1 MPEAP
6 RSPQTDAS
14 PAQVDSFIN
23 RWQAAQAAEKSNGQ
37 LFLVELAALI
47 GATVPDPAVA
57 DTTRDAYVFERPV
70 TFADGARGIA
80 DLYRRAHFVLE
91 TKQGFDGK
99 DQQGSAK
106 RRKRKGHGKRGSSAW
121 ESAMDAARAQVV
133 RYAQNLEASE
143 PVPPLAIVADVGHCL
158 DLYADFGGSGRVY
171 APFPDAARKR
181 IHLPDL
187 RDPHVRNRLR
197 LAFDDPL
204 ALDPT
209 RYQARVTRQLAAR
222 LADLARSLDETA
234 TPATTSNPSS
244 PHSGGGAAPAAE
256 GGRAPDPAEQI
267 AGFLTRCL
275 FCFFAEDAGLLPNR
289 AFSRLLES
297 YHADLAHLPQG
308 LSGFF
313 RAMDEGGYV
322 GEIREQVRRF
332 NGLLFRDRYA
342 PSLSA
347 GQLEALIAAAA
358 MDWQYVEPAIFGT
371 LVERALDPAKR
382 RHLGA
387 HFTPRAYVERVI
399 GPAVIE
405 PLREQWDG
413 VRAAADL
420 AEQAAETADEA
431 GKSQTAAKRR
441 DEARA
446 LLSGFLTRLASVR
459 VLDPA
464 CGSGNFLYVT
474 FAGLKA
480 LEGEVRQAIGRAGG
494 VGTLEL
500 QGAAVTPHQM
510 LGIEKGARAASVAD
524 LVLWIG
530 YLQWHRRTH
539 GDALPLPE
547 PILKGYGQ
555 VEHRDA
561 LLAPDGSVAPW
572 PQADFI
578 VGNPPFIG
586 KGEPMRA
593 SLGQDGLDALARAYP
608 HMPASADFV
617 MYWWDRAARLVR
629 QGHVQ
634 RFGLITTNSIT
645 QTFNRRVTATHLTPD
660 DSNPLSSRGAQRRGD
675 PPLALAY
682 AIADHPW
689 ADDGADVRMAVT
701 VGASSHDFDPEAG
714 VLATVTAEL
723 PSEDGL
729 PGTELDEQTGRI
741 HADLTTGADVTA
753 AEPLMANADL
763 SSFGILLAGRGFVLS
778 PEEAES
784 LREAGEGD
792 VVHPVLNGR
801 DLTRPARDRYVI
813 DFTDLGDAEART
825 RYPAT
830 YEHVVRKVKPER
842 DASRS
847 KSKREK
853 WWLYDRSRPA
863 LRSALEGVS
872 RYMVTPE
879 TTRHRLFQ
887 FMPKSVRVEHGVIA
901 LALDDAYHLG
911 VLSSRVHS
919 AWASAAGGRL
929 GVGNDERYNSS
940 RTLQPFPFPAATPEQ
955 QTAIRTLAGAIDAH
969 RKARQHEHP
978 KLGLTD
984 LYNAVEAIR
993 AGRDL
998 TAKEHKHATSGHAH
1012 TLADLHRRLDTAVL
1026 HAYGWPDLA
1035 PESPAFPQQVL
1046 TRLAALNAQRAHEE
1060 ATGHVRYLRPAFQN
1074 PDAADQS
1081 ALALPTDQPTTATG
1095 PAALRAWPSEQA
1107 AQFVAVRQTVTALGS
1122 ATPTAIA
1129 ARFKGAG
1136 PATITPILNTLT
1148 GLGLLRQ
1155 SADTYA
1161 A

>member
-1 MPEAP
+1 
-6 RSPQTDAS
+6 
-14 PAQVDSFIN
+14 
-23 RWQAAQAAEKSNGQ
+23 
-37 LFLVELAALI
+37 
-47 GATVPDPAVA
+47 
-57 DTTRDAYVFERPV
+57 
-70 TFADGARGIA
+70 
-80 DLYRRAHFVLE
+80 
-91 TKQGFDGK
+91 
-99 DQQGSAK
+99 
-106 RRKRKGHGKRGSSAW
+106 
-121 ESAMDAARAQVV
+121 MDAARAQVV

-222 LADLARSLDETA
+222 LADLARSLDTPQPDAPPLSSRGATRRGDLPTPPTGTTA
-234 TPATTSNPSS
+234 QPSALTPDQ
-244 PHSGGGAAPAAE
+244 
-256 GGRAPDPAEQI
+256 RAEQT

-347 GQLEALIAAAA
+347 DQLEALIAAAA
-358 MDWQYVEPAIFGT
+358 MDWQHVEPAIFGT

-431 GKSQTAAKRR
+431 GKPQTAAKRR

-561 LLAPDGSVAPW
+561 LLATDGSVAPW

-593 SLGQDGLDALARAYP
+593 SLGQAGLDALAAAYP

-645 QTFNRRVTATHLTPD
+645 QTFNRRVTAAHLAPD
-660 DSNPLSSRGAQRRGD
+660 DAATHPSSPQSGGGAQRAEGGEATTQSAL
-675 PPLALAY
+675 PLALAY

-784 LREAGEGD
+784 LREAGEWD

-940 RTLQPFPFPAATPEQ
+940 RTLQPFPFPAATDEQ
-955 QTAIRTLAGAIDAH
+955 QTTIRTLGEAIDAH

-978 KLGLTD
+978 TLGLTD

-1046 TRLAALNAQRAHEE
+1046 GRLVALNAARAEEE
-1060 ATGHVRYLRPAFQN
+1060 ARGHVRYLRPAFQN
-1074 PDAADQS
+1074 PDASDQS
-1081 ALALPTDQPTTATG
+1081 ALALPASQTTTATG

-1122 ATPTAIA
+1122 ATPAAIA

-1136 PATITPILNTLT
+1136 PATVTPILDTLV

-1155 SADTYA
+1155 TADTYA
-1161 A
+1161 S

>member
-1 MPEAP
+1 MDSNVFECKTFGHSLQTVPSGSLPARSMPDAP
-6 RSPQTDAS
+6 TSPQTDAT
-14 PAQVDSFIN
+14 PAQVDSFIA

-70 TFADGARGIA
+70 PFADGARGIA

-121 ESAMDAARAQVV
+121 EAAMDAARAQVV

-181 IHLPDL
+181 IHLADL
-187 RDPHVRNRLR
+187 RDPHVRERLR

-222 LADLARSLDETA
+222 LADLARSLDTPQPDSPPLSSRGATRQPAPPLRGGDLPTPPTGTTA
-234 TPATTSNPSS
+234 QPTALTPDQ
-244 PHSGGGAAPAAE
+244 
-256 GGRAPDPAEQI
+256 RAEQT
-267 AGFLTRCL
+267 AAFLTRCL

-347 GQLEALIAAAA
+347 DQLEALIAAAA
-358 MDWQYVEPAIFGT
+358 MDWQHVEPAIFGT

-420 AEQAAETADEA
+420 AEQAAEAADEA
-431 GKSQTAAKRR
+431 GKPQTAAKRR
-441 DEARA
+441 EEARA

-572 PQADFI
+572 PACDFI
-578 VGNPPFIG
+578 VGNPPFVG

-593 SLGQDGLDALARAYP
+593 SLGQDGLDALAAAYP

-645 QTFNRRVTATHLTPD
+645 QTFNRRVTAAHLDPD
-660 DSNPLSSRGAQRRGD
+660 DAAKNPSSPQSGGGARRAEGGL

-714 VLATVTAEL
+714 VLAVVTAERA
-723 PSEDGL
+723 SEDGL
-729 PGTELDEQTGRI
+729 PAVELDQQTGRI
-741 HADLTTGADVTA
+741 HADLTVGADVTA
-753 AEPLMANADL
+753 AEPLQANADL
-763 SSFGILLAGRGFVLS
+763 SSFGVMVSGRGFLAER
-778 PEEAES
+778 EEAEA
-784 LREAGEGD
+784 LGLGRYEGSES
-792 VVHPVLNGR
+792 VIRPTLNGR
-801 DLTRPARDRYVI
+801 DLTRPPRDRFILDTFGYQE
-813 DFTDLGDAEART
+813 DELREQH
-825 RYPAT
+825 PAV
-830 YEHVVRKVKPER
+830 YERLLRDVKPLR
-842 DASRS
+842 DENRRRS
-847 KSKREK
+847 YREL
-853 WWLYDRSRPA
+853 WWLHAERRPS
-863 LRSALEGVS
+863 LRSALDGLD
-872 RYMVTPE
+872 RYIVTPE

-887 FMPKSVRVEHGVIA
+887 FVDAKVLPEHGVNVI
-901 LALDDAYHLG
+901 ALDDAYHLG
-911 VLSSRVHS
+911 ILSSRAHG

-929 GVGNDERYNSS
+929 GVGNDERYNNS
-940 RTLQPFPFPAATPEQ
+940 RCFQPFPFPTATDEQ
-955 QTAIRTLAGAIDAH
+955 QTAIRQLGGAIDAH

-998 TAKEHKHATSGHAH
+998 TAKEHKHATQRPRSHPSRPPPPPR
-1012 TLADLHRRLDTAVL
+1012 HRRP
-1026 HAYGWPDLA
+1026 H
-1035 PESPAFPQQVL
+1035 
-1046 TRLAALNAQRAHEE
+1046 RLRL
-1060 ATGHVRYLRPAFQN
+1060 VRPRPRVARLRPAE
-1074 PDAADQS
+1074 S
-1081 ALALPTDQPTTATG
+1081 
-1095 PAALRAWPSEQA
+1095 
-1107 AQFVAVRQTVTALGS
+1107 
-1122 ATPTAIA
+1122 
-1129 ARFKGAG
+1129 
-1136 PATITPILNTLT
+1136 
-1148 GLGLLRQ
+1148 
-1155 SADTYA
+1155 
-1161 A
+1161 